1 MAILRHL
8 PVPAIGQRTYLS
20 AKKLPAPRAFALTLF
35 LLAGDAD
42 GREFIAIAIEPAG
55 QTQTQRAGIELVR
68 LAFAVERNGRD
79 EKTLRSGGD
88 EFPMQ
93 HETEAARL
101 LHAEDLNAFTHEF
114 TDMRDEFG
122 AGELAGSERA
132 GVIFLRHGHDEL
144 QMHVQA
150 ECDARFVGIQR
161 CRGQGLTRR
170 NRSRHNRLVQVGR
183 GDYGLGRHDGFEN
196 VFFH

>member
-68 LAFAVERNGRD
+68 LAFAVER
-79 EKTLRSGGD
+79 K
-88 EFPMQ
+88 
-93 HETEAARL
+93 
-101 LHAEDLNAFTHEF
+101 DLCA
-114 TDMRDEFG
+114 
-122 AGELAGSERA
+122 
-132 GVIFLRHGHDEL
+132 
-144 QMHVQA
+144 
-150 ECDARFVGIQR
+150 
-161 CRGQGLTRR
+161 
-170 NRSRHNRLVQVGR
+170 LVSA
-183 GDYGLGRHDGFEN
+183 
-196 VFFH
+196 